1 MRFLKCLILWG
12 KRSVKNRYFRKN
24 VPTIDNTHSYLIGM
38 MFKATFLL
46 KQIRVKL
53 SSFSYTSEIWNQA
66 PLKHTSVQTL
76 YNETKPK
83 RLGSCTAICYC
94 IIRKSHEFI
103 LGYIKAEVIS
113 ETQTMKMQFQ
123 EEGKSKPYSA
133 AAAAKS
139 LDRLKNIR

>member
-1 MRFLKCLILWG
+1 MRFLKCLLLWG

-24 VPTIDNTHSYLIGM
+24 VPTIDNTHSYLLGM
-38 MFKATFLL
+38 TFKAIFLL
-46 KQIRVKL
+46 KQIRVNL
-53 SSFSYTSEIWNQA
+53 SSFFYTSEIWNQA

-123 EEGKSKPYSA
+123 EEGESKPYSA

-139 LDRLKNIR
+139 LDRFKNIG